1 MKKVLV
7 SYQPFAF
14 TQYILIVDNDNIVEK
29 IDTNMEKVNMDAAA
43 AAQKYNVD
51 EILLCGNTSYMQNF
65 KKEIEHSLDMTKYK
79 NIKVT
84 IND

>member
-1 MKKVLV
+1 MKRVLV
-7 SYQPFAF
+7 SYQPFSF
-14 TQYILIVDNDNIVEK
+14 TQYILIVDNDNIIEK
-29 IDTNMEKVNMDAAA
+29 IDTNMEKVNMDAAT